1 MKPRLS
7 KILKDHIIAQLP
19 DVLTQIRDGIQ
30 DCTKK
35 PDALGASRAIVQ
47 EQRRYLLH
55 VSHAFNTLV
64 KAAIDGPY
72 SDPFFGVASI
82 TEGYQK
88 CLRAVLRNTLTDFA
102 EAMRKE
108 GHRYVII
115 DEGLANSPHEI
126 SRSDYILKV
135 KTLLKRSR

>member
-1 MKPRLS
+1 
-7 KILKDHIIAQLP
+7 
-19 DVLTQIRDGIQ
+19 
-30 DCTKK
+30 
-35 PDALGASRAIVQ
+35 
-47 EQRRYLLH
+47 
-55 VSHAFNTLV
+55 
-64 KAAIDGPY
+64 
-72 SDPFFGVASI
+72 
-82 TEGYQK
+82 
-88 CLRAVLRNTLTDFA
+88 LTDFA

>member
-19 DVLTQIRDGIQ
+19 DVLTQIRDEIQ

-35 PDALGASRAIVQ
+35 PDALGASRATVQ

-55 VSHAFNTLV
+55 VSHAFNTLI

-88 CLRAVLRNTLTDFA
+88 RLRAVLRNTLTDFA

-108 GHRYVII
+108 SHR
-115 DEGLANSPHEI
+115 
-126 SRSDYILKV
+126 
-135 KTLLKRSR
+135 